1 MVLVATHTSFLAV
14 ELAARGFL
22 AGIGKTILVVII
34 IVVVI
39 GALIGF
45 SVARRFGRRR

>member
-1 MVLVATHTSFLAV
+1 MSNGRSRV
-14 ELAARGFL
+14 ARGFR

-45 SVARRFGRRR
+45 SGARRFGRRK